1 MSRKQA
7 PHIMGMRPTVN
18 AAGHRH
24 DTIKLG
30 MVVKEVAA

>member
-7 PHIMGMRPTVN
+7 PHIVGMRPAVN

-24 DTIKLG
+24 DTVKPG
-30 MVVKEVAA
+30 VAVKEVAA